1 MVTKSAFLKYISQ
14 LEPEELTQE
23 LEKLFVRIPEV
34 KTYYSMEL
42 GSEDKRKKFYD
53 KGLSKVGACFFRR
66 GKGKASPR
74 VQKLNAVIKN
84 IENYSVFEHE
94 IIKFYFDV
102 LEICS
107 DAENCVMVTDVYLRF
122 KDNLKVKISQK
133 IFENKLESTFLQ
145 ECRQH
150 AISSHNHTGK

>member
-1 MVTKSAFLKYISQ
+1 MVTKSAFSKYISQ

-23 LEKLFVRIPEV
+23 LEKLFVRIPDV

-74 VQKLNAVIKN
+74 VQKLNTVIKN

-133 IFENKLESTFLQ
+133 ICENKLESTFLQ
-145 ECRQH
+145 ECRQY